1 MSKREND
8 LFREECFKRETP
20 LREVV
25 RIAAN
30 GDVADDLPCPPTY
43 DDRPVLAD
51 TEAVAALRDVISTF
65 YALPYANPVPK
76 KLVQAINR
84 AEDFLQRF
92 DPCPF

>member
-1 MSKREND
+1 MSETTEAR
-8 LFREECFKRETP
+8 LFRAQCERQEVAGQTLPGPCAEVREAM
-20 LREVV
+20 
-25 RIAAN
+25 AAM
-30 GDVADDLPCPPTY
+30 TY
-43 DDRPVLAD
+43 DDRPILAD